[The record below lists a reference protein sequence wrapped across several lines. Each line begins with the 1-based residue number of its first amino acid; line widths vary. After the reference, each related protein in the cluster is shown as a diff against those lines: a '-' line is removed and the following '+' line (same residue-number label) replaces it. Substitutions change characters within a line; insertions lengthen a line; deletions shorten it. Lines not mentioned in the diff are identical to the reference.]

1 MAKGS
6 ADFAPQH
13 RFDRT
18 FFAVF
23 VAICWLGVVMGFA
36 PASTARMQGKA
47 DYLAPIILQIHAI
60 AFVGWLIL
68 LTVQI
73 VLIRRGGTALHR
85 RLGPIGMVLIPIM
98 AISGFFA
105 EAYSQRYYLA
115 HPPNSQA
122 FFVIPI
128 YYVLAF
134 SVLAT
139 AAMLRRRDPSAH
151 KRLILLA
158 TGVIVGAAYTRWWG
172 ESLTALVGDGFWG
185 LLANSFTPTH
195 LILLGALSY
204 DMLTRGRIH
213 PVYLAAIPM
222 ILAAEL
228 IVSWIYHAPEWL
240 PVAHWIATHA
250 HLGGLT

>member
-1 MAKGS
+1 MAKEGGG
-6 ADFAPQH
+6 FAPQH
-13 RFDRT
+13 RFDRM

-23 VAICWLGVVMGFA
+23 IAICWLGVVMGFA

-47 DYLAPIILQIHAI
+47 DYVAPIILHIHAM
-60 AFVGWLIL
+60 AFVGWLLL

-85 RLGPIGMVLIPIM
+85 RLGPIGMGLIPIM

-115 HPPNSQA
+115 HPPDSQA

-134 SVLAT
+134 SSLAT
-139 AAMLRRRDPSAH
+139 AAMLRRRDSSAH
-151 KRLILLA
+151 KRLLLLA

-172 ESLTALVGDGFWG
+172 ESLTALVGDAT
-185 LLANSFTPTH
+185 LLLWPTN
-195 LILLGALSY
+195 
-204 DMLTRGRIH
+204 
-213 PVYLAAIPM
+213 
-222 ILAAEL
+222 
-228 IVSWIYHAPEWL
+228 
-240 PVAHWIATHA
+240 
-250 HLGGLT
+250 